1 MKLIWIGD
9 DKRHSVMVSPLFSD
23 LPAFCSAIAD

>member
-23 LPAFCSAIAD
+23 LLLSARR